1 MAILRHQMNLRH
13 KMLAGLIVLF
23 GILPQHGDSQTAVPD
38 RLPAAQEAFAKRKLE
53 LAQQSAALDERI
65 GRFNQRCGS
74 VPENSPLISECQRE
88 QAAIK
93 VAKANYKEAAGL
105 YERDL
110 ATAMATLCAQR
121 ATEESAY
128 SDLKQRVQTDQQ
140 IIRNFGFEQ
149 RADEIQ
155 AWADLGEQA
164 RKSYQEKA
172 HRVLMDFALDS
183 IVGGLKTGAASA
195 PPISRELSN
204 RLVSMFR
211 AAGLPNDDVAF
222 QIAQRVGE
230 TITPEQADIL
240 AGRIDNVKH
249 AYDRT
254 KDLKDLAN
262 AEGGIEL
269 TRSVVAVAGWRNPGF
284 AVLAKDLDTVSL
296 AIFALQYE
304 KAKYQIN
311 KLTQLTETQL
321 TELNDFTLR
330 LRNDTAQLGDTVK
343 ALKSLPSCDSTTMIR
358 K

>member
-1 MAILRHQMNLRH
+1 MNLRH
-13 KMLAGLIVLF
+13 KIFVGLIVLF
-23 GILPQHGDSQTAVPD
+23 GILPQHGRSQTGVPD
-38 RLPAAQEAFAKRKLE
+38 ELPAAQKTEFAKRKLE

-74 VPENSPLISECQRE
+74 VPENSPLIGECERE

-93 VAKANYKEAAGL
+93 VAKANYRDAAAL

-110 ATAMATLCAQR
+110 ATASATPCAQR

-155 AWADLGEQA
+155 DWADLGEQA

-183 IVGGLKTGAASA
+183 VVGRLKTGVASA
-195 PPISRELSN
+195 PPLSRELSN
-204 RLVSMFR
+204 RLVGMFR
-211 AAGLPNDDVAF
+211 AAGLPDGDVAF
-222 QIAQRVGE
+222 QIAQKVGK

-249 AYDRT
+249 AYDRS
-254 KDLKDLAN
+254 KDLNDLAN
-262 AEGGIEL
+262 SDGGIEL
-269 TRSVVAVAGWRNPGF
+269 ARSVVAVAGWRNPGF
-284 AVLAKDLDTVSL
+284 ALLAKDLDTVSL
-296 AIFALQYE
+296 AIYATQYE